1 MEQVTLARI
10 AVSAAAYPIDKPYTY
25 LVPAELKDSLRPGMR
40 VTVPFGRGN
49 RPSEGMVL
57 AVEEGE
63 KAARL
68 KSVGALL
75 DSQSVMTEGE
85 IRLALWMRERYFC
98 TFYDAAKTILPAG
111 IWYQLQVLYRKAEHA
126 PEAPLTAS
134 EQDILTAVEANGGEM
149 ERDAIRALCG
159 EKTAGLLTCLTEK
172 GYLTRREVSRRAI
185 HDKTVKMVS
194 LAMAAEEAVAEAEKK
209 KRSAPMRYEVIRL
222 LASVGQIS
230 AEDIRYF
237 TGASAATVKS
247 LEKAGIVRT
256 WKEEVFRVPEI
267 RAPKAEDI
275 CLTDEQQAVFRELWA
290 MCQSGRTG
298 AALLE
303 GVTGSGKT
311 QVYIRLVQEV
321 IRAGKSAIV
330 LVPEIALTA
339 QIMERFSAHF
349 GEKVAMLHSSRPTS
363 ERYDQWK
370 RIRRGEVS
378 VVLGTRSAVFA
389 PLENIGLIILDE
401 EQESSYQ
408 SENAPRYHARDIAK
422 FRCAQ
427 SGALL
432 LLGSAT
438 PAIESAYFARKGD
451 YRHFRLTARY
461 NRQALPRVILSDMR
475 KELRNGNDGLI
486 GAELKEELTKN
497 LERGEQSILF
507 LNRRG
512 NSRMLLCGECG
523 AAPECPRCSIPLTYH
538 SANGR
543 LMCHYCG
550 HSQKAE
556 ENCPHC
562 GGAIK
567 RVGCGTQ
574 KAEDELRALF
584 PEVKILRM
592 DADTVN
598 ASHRHEEIFETFSK
612 EKIPILLG
620 TQMVAKGLDF
630 SDVTL
635 VGVLSAD
642 QSLYVDHYR
651 AAERTFSLLTQVVGR
666 AGRGGK
672 EGRAVIQTFTPE
684 NDVILLAARQEYDA
698 FFESEIRMRRARKYP
713 PFADLF
719 TVTVTGEEEM
729 KTARVCA
736 ELKSAM
742 EAALQLRQFA
752 ELALSIL
759 GPAPAAVVKVNN
771 RYRYRLVITGRND
784 KPTRDFLSH
793 YVKAFYN
800 NKENRGLQ
808 LLIDCNAAD

>member
-1 MEQVTLARI
+1 MEQVTLAKI

-25 LVPAELKDSLRPGMR
+25 LVPREMEEALQPGMR
-40 VTVPFGRGN
+40 VTVPFGKGN
-49 RPSEGMVL
+49 RLSEGMVL

-63 KAARL
+63 KLPRL
-68 KSVGALL
+68 KTVSSLL
-75 DSQSVMTEGE
+75 DSERVMSEE
-85 IRLALWMRERYFC
+85 DLRLALWMRERYFC

-111 IWYQLQVLYRKAEHA
+111 IWYQLQVMYRLVKESD
-126 PEAPLTAS
+126 EELS
-134 EQDILTAVEANGGEM
+134 QGERAVMDAIFNGGGEL
-149 ERDAIRALCG
+149 ELAEIRDLCG
-159 EKTAGLLTCLTEK
+159 EKTAALLRGLTEK
-172 GYLTRREVSRRAI
+172 GYLEKREVSRRNLK
-185 HDKTVKMVS
+185 DKTVKMFA
-194 LAMAAEEAVAEAEKK
+194 LAVGKEEALAEAEKK
-209 KRSAPMRYEVIRL
+209 KRSAPMRYEVVRF
-222 LASVGQIS
+222 LASQGVAS
-230 AEDIRYF
+230 AEDVRYY
-237 TGASAATVKS
+237 TGVSAATVKS
-247 LEKAGIVRT
+247 LEKAGIVKT
-256 WKEEVFRVPEI
+256 WEEEAFRVPEVKA
-267 RAPKAEDI
+267 RKAEKI
-275 CLTDEQQAVFRELWA
+275 QLSEEQESVFGELCN
-290 MCQSGRTG
+290 MMQSGKAA

-311 QVYIRLVQEV
+311 QVYIRLVHETLQ
-321 IRAGKSAIV
+321 AGKTAIV

-389 PLENIGLIILDE
+389 PLKEIGLIILDE

-422 FRCAQ
+422 FRCA
-427 SGALL
+427 SHGGLL

-438 PAIESAYFARKGD
+438 PGIESAYYARQGD
-451 YRHFRLTARY
+451 YRHFRLQSRY
-461 NRQALPRVILSDMR
+461 NKQALPEVIIADMR
-475 KELRNGNDGLI
+475 QELRRGNDGLI
-486 GAELKEELTKN
+486 SRELKDELTKN

-550 HSQKAE
+550 HSEKAE
-556 ENCPHC
+556 DRCPHC
-562 GGAIK
+562 GGMMK

-574 KAEDELRALF
+574 KVEEELQALF
-584 PEVKILRM
+584 PDVRILRM

-598 ASHRHEEIFETFSK
+598 ASHRHEAVFETFVK
-612 EKIPILLG
+612 EKVPILLG

-630 SDVTL
+630 PDVTL

-642 QSLYVDHYR
+642 NSLYVDHYR
-651 AAERTFSLLTQVVGR
+651 AAERTFALLTQVVGR
-666 AGRGGK
+666 AGRGDK
-672 EGRAVIQTFTPE
+672 KGRAVIGTFTPE
-684 NDVILLAARQEYDA
+684 NDVIRLAARQAYDE
-698 FFESEIRMRRARKYP
+698 FYESEIQLRKVRRYP

-719 TVTVTGEEEM
+719 TVTVTGEEEG
-729 KTARVCA
+729 KALRACA
-736 ELKSAM
+736 QLKSAM
-742 EAALQLRQFA
+742 ESALRLA
-752 ELALSIL
+752 EFSALGLEIL
-759 GPAPAAVVKVNN
+759 GPAPTAVAKVNN
-771 RYRYRLVITGRND
+771 RYRYRLTITGRNN

-793 YVKAFYN
+793 YVKAFYTN
-800 NKENRGLQ
+800 RENRALQ
-808 LLIDCNAAD
+808 IVIDCNAAD